1 MDAARGAQLA
11 PAARFRNG
19 SGEVSMTRSIRY
31 SLATLAFAAVCLASA
46 SLTLAGQAFFQQR
59 AVGGVSIDPDGVL
72 NAVTTQDERDLEAL
86 RERTPL
92 NVPAGLDEYTDLRA
106 VSLKQIEATIAR
118 CRAENKPIPEEVD
131 YLAGLLR
138 VKYVFVYPDRQDIV
152 IAGPAEGW
160 KMDQL
165 GNVVGRTTNR
175 PVLKLDDLMLA
186 LRSGASSR
194 LEPISCSIDPTQ
206 EGLQRLQQVLGQLRE
221 IGDPDETLATIE
233 EALGPQQISVT
244 GVPATSHFARV
255 LVAADFRMKRI
266 AMDFERAPVDGLP
279 SYLTMVTG
287 RGQSMTPRWWL
298 APNYEPLAKT
308 ADGLAWELRGPG
320 VKCLTE
326 DEFVSEAGQRTRT
339 GQAGAAPKKWANMMT
354 SKFSDLANHDSA
366 FGQLRNAMDLAVI
379 GALIEKE
386 QLFKVAK
393 LDAPWLMGQEE
404 LDRYPAPTHTAS
416 KASAVKKR
424 GAWVIS
430 ASGGVEIVP
439 WLIADK
445 AVTVEAVGRTRSELA
460 ADVEEFWWE

>member
-1 MDAARGAQLA
+1 
-11 PAARFRNG
+11 
-19 SGEVSMTRSIRY
+19 
-31 SLATLAFAAVCLASA
+31 
-46 SLTLAGQAFFQQR
+46 
-59 AVGGVSIDPDGVL
+59 VSIDPDGVL

-175 PVLKLDDLMLA
+175 PVLKLDDLILA

-221 IGDPDETLATIE
+221 IGNPNETLATIE

-308 ADGLAWELRGPG
+308 ADGLSWELRGPG

-326 DEFVSEAGQRTRT
+326 DEFVNEAGQRTRT
-339 GQAGAAPKKWANMMT
+339 GQAGAAAKKWADMLT
-354 SKFSDLANHDSA
+354 SKFSELADHDSA

-386 QLFKVAK
+386 QMFKVATF
-393 LDAPWLMGQEE
+393 DAPWLMGQKE
-404 LDRYPAPTHTAS
+404 LDHYPAPTHTAS

-430 ASGGVEIVP
+430 ASGGVEISP
-439 WLIADK
+439 WQVAALFEVVRELRDIR
-445 AVTVEAVGRTRSELA
+445 VELPEFRGHQVWLDLA
-460 ADVEEFWWE
+460 ASGPSDRVGGGR